1 MNKNDCEL
9 NIIEFKLNHGQ
20 TIYIYAENRFSYAIP
35 KHEIICAIL
44 LNSLEK
50 RTITFENLL

>member
-9 NIIEFKLNHGQ
+9 NIIESKLNHGQ
-20 TIYIYAENRFSYAIP
+20 RHIYAENRFSYAIP
-35 KHEIICAIL
+35 KHENICAIY

-50 RTITFENLL
+50 RTFTFENLL

>member
-1 MNKNDCEL
+1 MDKR
-9 NIIEFKLNHGQ
+9 H
-20 TIYIYAENRFSYAIP
+20 IYAENSLSYAIP
-35 KHEIICAIL
+35 KHENISAIS